1 MHHSKRPIAR
11 ASAVVAAVLA
21 LLLAVAG
28 PAWANTVT
36 ISGSME
42 GAAKP
47 SPGDWISA
55 GYSFTMPGNHPAAT
69 VSYVNA
75 QVVVHWRCDTNHT
88 ITGDITIPLSGGP
101 YSVGQNDSSWFPA
114 NSQQVAAV
122 YQGAV
127 QAPDVC
133 SGGLLDLSA
142 GATFTADVQSTDT
155 SDNVNTKF
163 HYNDAALKGSHV
175 NLNCSSTTDNPN
187 PNGVSACSA
196 SWSGTTSV
204 VPDPVTGVAL
214 ADWRV
219 AGGAAAGVL
228 VIGFA
233 LVQRKRRGFAA
244 RAGNVGPR

>member
-1 MHHSKRPIAR
+1 
-11 ASAVVAAVLA
+11 
-21 LLLAVAG
+21 

-47 SPGDWISA
+47 NPGDWISA
-55 GYSFTMPGNHPAAT
+55 GYSFTMPGSHPAAT

-75 QVVVHWRCDTNHT
+75 QVVVHYRCDANHS

-101 YSVGQNDSSWFPA
+101 YSVGVNDSSWFPA

-127 QAPDVC
+127 QAPDPC
-133 SGGLLDLSA
+133 SGGLLDLSS
-142 GATFTADVQSTDT
+142 GATFSADVQSTDT

-163 HYNDAALKGSHV
+163 HYDDAALKGTHA
-175 NLNCSSTTDNPN
+175 NLNCSSTTDNPD

-196 SWSGTTSV
+196 S
-204 VPDPVTGVAL
+204 
-214 ADWRV
+214 
-219 AGGAAAGVL
+219 
-228 VIGFA
+228 
-233 LVQRKRRGFAA
+233 
-244 RAGNVGPR
+244 